1 MSNYLN
7 KNSKDSPYTATLE
20 GLCSGAASMNIT
32 HQNGAIEVTH
42 ADGSVL
48 LQAKNV
54 RSGTW
59 NEIWRILSNC
69 GETDFRAGGK

>member
-1 MSNYLN
+1 MHI
-7 KNSKDSPYTATLE
+7 E
-20 GLCSGAASMNIT
+20 
-32 HQNGAIEVTH
+32 HENGAIEVTH

-54 RSGTW
+54 RQGTW